1 MNIKRTISVRIV
13 MKRNSSRPLYSHSVN
28 MTLNN
33 SLMAPI
39 NIKVG
44 FARKESK
51 IKNDNMRRQHAIK
64 VEIRF
69 RNINE
74 LNTDL
79 RFLGLFLCKATSR
92 MPNVPIPSI
101 DSIMK

>member
-1 MNIKRTISVRIV
+1 
-13 MKRNSSRPLYSHSVN
+13 
-28 MTLNN
+28 
-33 SLMAPI
+33 
-39 NIKVG
+39 
-44 FARKESK
+44 
-51 IKNDNMRRQHAIK
+51 MRRQHAIK